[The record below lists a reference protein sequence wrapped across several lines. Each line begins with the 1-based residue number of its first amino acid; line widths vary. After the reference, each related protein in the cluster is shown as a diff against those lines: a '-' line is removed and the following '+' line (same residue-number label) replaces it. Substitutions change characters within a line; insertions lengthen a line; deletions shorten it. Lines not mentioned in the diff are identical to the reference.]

1 MTVFWIKKPHTAELR
16 EEPGTIPLSVGME
29 NNKLGLCPLQM
40 PTALLIDFPS
50 LSLIIRE
57 LEKLT

>member
-50 LSLIIRE
+50 LSHHQRA
-57 LEKLT
+57 